1 MRHPLR
7 IVLAGLLLGLV
18 FDRLVVTQPLGISFP
33 LFVALVVLALALTM
47 KWEAARPLRRL
58 VQTARSRSIALPADF
73 AFGFVPNIEKVFL
86 QQLFDNGLW

>member
-47 KWEAARPLRRL
+47 KWEAARPLRANLWVFAPLLFFAAMVAIRANEF
-58 VQTARSRSIALPADF
+58 VTFSTSRP
-73 AFGFVPNIEKVFL
+73 
-86 QQLFDNGLW
+86 